1 MNPNPR
7 RTRSVAAALLA
18 LTALLT
24 ACTNYDPRGE
34 DNPGNPLNESTPAPT
49 AVSTAAPTPA
59 PTAAPTATPAG
70 PIGSAHVVLA
80 VATANAVTIDVTD
93 ESKTLTKATSGA
105 PGDGASVEAFKLT
118 VTNRTP
124 TSLRLTWLGGPCD
137 ASNSLSIDAA
147 RRRLLLVQK
156 ECPGDA
162 IATDRILDLEFT
174 TPVNAADLEA
184 FLQDGLDT

>member
-1 MNPNPR
+1 MHSTTNR
-7 RTRSVAAALLA
+7 QSLTAALLA
-18 LTALLT
+18 LTALLA
-24 ACTNYDPRGE
+24 ACTNYDPR
-34 DNPGNPLNESTPAPT
+34 NEPPAAPSTPAPSV
-49 AVSTAAPTPA
+49 AATAAPTT
-59 PTAAPTATPAG
+59 TAAPTAVTTPA
-70 PIGSAHVVLA
+70 PIGSAHVVLT

-105 PGDGASVEAFKLT
+105 PGDGASVEAFKLI

-137 ASNSLSIDAA
+137 ATNTLSIDAA

-162 IATDRILDLEFT
+162 IATDRILDLEFA
-174 TPVNAADLEA
+174 TPVNAADIEA